1 MSIKVPNLDVL
12 CTRVGQTPVSIFNS
26 SRWCVCNSSKLLEA
40 SDAPLPLS
48 TNTNGYSFLVSFAFK
63 IILNRVQHLAH
74 SPHSVREPRSLG
86 IYGTVRNYPW
96 IHRTLPAPEQ
106 DRQPHAKSLS
116 PAGYR
121 HVMLRA
127 IWVTGFLEPSG
138 RRQIWPHELLIHWS
152 LGGNKVLERIWHS
165 EERVAA
171 RSGFQWQLLNQGARK
186 AGRGRVTLAG
196 VMYEKILEC
205 Q

>member
-1 MSIKVPNLDVL
+1 MSINVLNLDVL
-12 CTRVGQTPVSIFNS
+12 CTGVSQTPVSIFNS
-26 SRWCVCNSSKLLEA
+26 SSWCVCNSSKLLEF

-63 IILNRVQHLAH
+63 IILNHVQHLAH

-106 DRQPHAKSLS
+106 DRQPHAKSCLPECLS
-116 PAGYR
+116 PACYR
-121 HVMLRA
+121 HVVLRV
-127 IWVTGFLEPSG
+127 IWIARGFLEPSG
-138 RRQIWPHELLIHWS
+138 GRQIWPHELLIHWS

-165 EERVAA
+165 EERVPPEVAF
-171 RSGFQWQLLNQGARK
+171 SDSFSTKEQEK
-186 AGRGRVTLAG
+186 LAG
-196 VMYEKILEC
+196 VG
-205 Q
+205 